1 MLTETHTVQPLFFV
15 VFLLCSDCVRVLCW
29 SNSQTTVGALFVPS
43 LLCDRYEGSPLCD
56 QKTFLSLLSHSEP
69 VWARVLTQEQPKC
82 HLSLMFGVPVSVT
95 QQCGA
100 DLMLSFLLCVWCLL
114 FFPSNRQ
121 RCQKWSK
128 HIWKNSFFYFE
139 LHAETQTTS
148 AYKTM
153 NCTLTG
159 GMCFSF
165 RCFLLFLGFFF
176 FCIHINKCMGGG
188 AWTVCVLL
196 R

>member
-82 HLSLMFGVPVSVT
+82 HLSPHVRCSCVCHTAVWCWFD
-95 QQCGA
+95 A
-100 DLMLSFLLCVWCLL
+100 FLPALCVVFA
-114 FFPSNRQ
+114 FFFAFFFFFLQ
-121 RCQKWSK
+121 TDKDV
-128 HIWKNSFFYFE
+128 KNDQNIFGKIAFFFYFE
-139 LHAETQTTS
+139 LHAETQ
-148 AYKTM
+148 
-153 NCTLTG
+153 
-159 GMCFSF
+159 
-165 RCFLLFLGFFF
+165 RLLLPTKLW
-176 FCIHINKCMGGG
+176 I
-188 AWTVCVLL
+188 AP
-196 R
+196 

>member
-1 MLTETHTVQPLFFV
+1 MLIYVPIVGPTHTHSQSTYMLTETHTVQPLFFV

-43 LLCDRYEGSPLCD
+43 LLCNRYEGSPLCD

-114 FFPSNRQ
+114 FFFLQTDKDVKNDQ
-121 RCQKWSK
+121 NIFGKIAFFILNCMLK
-128 HIWKNSFFYFE
+128 H
-139 LHAETQTTS
+139 
-148 AYKTM
+148 
-153 NCTLTG
+153 
-159 GMCFSF
+159 
-165 RCFLLFLGFFF
+165 RLLLPT
-176 FCIHINKCMGGG
+176 K
-188 AWTVCVLL
+188 L
-196 R
+196 